1 MHHYTTLA
9 VILLALLAG
18 LAALPATA
26 QTGISLVYDVTVYQ
40 TAVVSIGGEYSTMPV
55 FYGKYI
61 VFIDETGRANIKPLF
76 QEAGITGLPRD
87 HKRIL
92 MAFKPEPLR
101 VVGEAALP
109 ETVYYMVDGSRL
121 PYKCTKAVEVEAR
134 QGYYYYTQDGILV
147 YALARGPGPVPGGTI
162 YEVFPPGVVKDAN
175 TTVRIALIKADAPV
189 CGSQAG
195 SPGVLATI
203 GVVSGLIAAGAVYS
217 YTVWRSR
224 VAESLW
230 EPAYPVEAVDRY

>member
-1 MHHYTTLA
+1 MMHRYTILIATL
-9 VILLALLAG
+9 VALLAG
-18 LAALPATA
+18 LAALPTTA
-26 QTGISLVYDVTVYQ
+26 QTDHNLVYDVTVYQ
-40 TAVVSIGGEYSTMPV
+40 TALVSIGDEYSPMPV

-61 VFIDETGRANIKPLF
+61 VFIDEAGRASIKLLF

-87 HKRIL
+87 HRRIL

-101 VVGEAALP
+101 IVGEAALP
-109 ETVYYMVDGSRL
+109 ETIYYIVDGSRL
-121 PYKCTKAVEVEAR
+121 PYKCTRAVEVEAR

-162 YEVFPPGVVKDAN
+162 YEVFPPGVVEDTN
-175 TTVRIALIKADAPV
+175 TTVRIALIKADTPV

-195 SPGVLATI
+195 GPGVLAAI
-203 GVVSGLIAAGAVYS
+203 GVISGLIAAGAVYS

-230 EPAYPVEAVDRY
+230 EPAYPVEIVDQ